1 MVWTNGTGPRWQLGE
16 MANKWQYN
24 HRMQKVIKDSRGD
37 KQYTPDALLMTVREM
52 NVV

>member
-1 MVWTNGTGPRWQLGE
+1 MVWTKGTGPRWQPGE

-37 KQYTPDALLMTVREM
+37 KLYTLDVLLMIGQEM
-52 NVV
+52 NEV